1 MNNSFSVYGV
11 DINSSIEIGEYLYD
25 ILKKINYDREIIF
38 LCIGSDRS
46 TGDAL
51 GPLVGNNL
59 KSFKN
64 KRIYIYGSLYNPI
77 HSQNLNNTINKINN
91 NFNNPYIVAIDA
103 SLGSLKNVGKIFIQ
117 NKPLKPGLALNKDLP
132 PIGDLSITGIVNITT
147 KNFEFVVLQNT
158 RLYLVNSLAQ
168 NISNGISHAI
178 NKLISNTNILK
189 SIDI

>member
-1 MNNSFSVYGV
+1 MYDSFSVYGV
-11 DINSSIEIGEYLYD
+11 DIDSSIEIGEYLYD
-25 ILKKINYDREIIF
+25 ILKEINYNREIIF

-64 KRIYIYGSLYNPI
+64 KRIYIYGSLYNPV
-77 HSQNLNNTINKINN
+77 HSQNLNNTINKIKN

-117 NKPLKPGLALNKDLP
+117 HKPLKPGLALNKDLP
-132 PIGDLSITGIVNITT
+132 PIGDLSITGIVNITS

-158 RLYLVNSLAQ
+158 RLYLVNSLAE

-178 NKLISNTNILK
+178 GKLISNTNNLK

>member
-1 MNNSFSVYGV
+1 MNNSFSIYGI
-11 DINSSIEIGEYLYD
+11 DIDSSTEIGEYLYD
-25 ILKKINYDREIIF
+25 ILKEINYDREIIF

-51 GPLVGNNL
+51 GPLVGSNL

-64 KRIYIYGSLYNPI
+64 KRIYIYGSLYNPV
-77 HSQNLNNTINKINN
+77 HSQNLNNIINKINN

-117 NKPLKPGLALNKDLP
+117 NKPLKPGLALNKNLP
-132 PIGDLSITGIVNITT
+132 PIGDLSITGIVNITS

-158 RLYLVNSLAQ
+158 RLYLVNSLAE
-168 NISNGISHAI
+168 NISNGISYAI
-178 NKLISNTNILK
+178 SKLIINTNTLK

>member
-1 MNNSFSVYGV
+1 MYNSFSVYGV

-25 ILKKINYDREIIF
+25 ILKEINYDREIIF

-77 HSQNLNNTINKINN
+77 HSQNLNNIINKIKN

-132 PIGDLSITGIVNITT
+132 PVGELSITGIVNITS
-147 KNFEFVVLQNT
+147 KNLEFVALQNT
-158 RLYLVNSLAQ
+158 RLYLVNSLAE
-168 NISNGISHAI
+168 NIANGISHAI
-178 NKLISNTNILK
+178 GKLISNTNNLK
-189 SIDI
+189 SMDI